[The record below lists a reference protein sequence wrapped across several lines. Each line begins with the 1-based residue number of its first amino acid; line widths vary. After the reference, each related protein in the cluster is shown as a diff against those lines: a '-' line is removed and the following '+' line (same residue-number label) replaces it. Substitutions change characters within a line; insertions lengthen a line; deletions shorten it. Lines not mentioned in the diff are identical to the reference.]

1 MIVFCASLDNQ
12 VASEVEYSVQVVANF
27 HNTFGVLDSCFAHC
41 AILGDT
47 ISAHLA
53 IAFPVARA
61 TGFITLPLL
70 ESPPRTTAGSATS
83 QNPLACSCTC

>member
-27 HNTFGVLDSCFAHC
+27 HSACGVLESCFTHC
-41 AILGDT
+41 TTLGAT
-47 ISAHLA
+47 ISAHLT
-53 IAFPVARA
+53 IAFHVACA

-70 ESPPRTTAGSATS
+70 ETHPSARAGSATS
-83 QNPLACSCTC
+83 QNHLACSCT